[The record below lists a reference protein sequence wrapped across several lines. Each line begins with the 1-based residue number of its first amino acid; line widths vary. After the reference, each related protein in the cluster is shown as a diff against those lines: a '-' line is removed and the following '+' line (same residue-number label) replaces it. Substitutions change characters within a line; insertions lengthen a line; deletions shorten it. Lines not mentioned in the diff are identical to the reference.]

1 MMETFEGIEIEELPL
16 GVPRFRNK
24 VESFL
29 KDNGLALEEVDLYLA
44 ACDSDGSILA
54 GGGLW
59 RDTIKCVAVSEK
71 TRARGLATPLISRLI
86 ALGADR
92 GFTSL
97 RVFTKPENRKIFES
111 LGFRLAASAPKAI
124 LMTSGISVPRQE
136 APGPV
141 VARDHPCKGKCPL
154 RGLTGGRTNSRLA
167 WRGPTFGWEGWSEAE
182 GSGCLLPEDASLS
195 YRPSEAS
202 GEISS
207 AGIIVMNAN
216 PFTLGHRYLAE
227 QAAGRCERLYVLVV
241 REEASRFPFEERF
254 AMVQAGLADIP
265 NVVVCDGGTDV
276 ISRSVF
282 PTYFLK
288 DLSDAAPTQMALD
301 LDLFCRSVAPSYGAT
316 MRFVG
321 SEPTDAL
328 TAEYNRM
335 MKEILPARGIEVV
348 EIPRLEADGSP
359 VSASTVRELLDC
371 SGTAVRVSRLVPT
384 TTLPYLL
391 ADLACTALEEELHT
405 PGKPG
410 LVGPDGPGAHKDM
423 DLALMEKS
431 IRAIRPYFSQISQ
444 LALEG
449 RWRMTPGPVA
459 AHGYPRKGKCPLWG
473 LTGGRTNSRRAGR
486 GPTSGWE
493 GWSEAEGSGSHT
505 LAANLIEIG
514 LEAERAML
522 EATGGVNTHRG
533 AIFSLGLAVFAAA
546 SLWGCGAQ
554 VPNTEELMQFWCGE
568 IATLI
573 MRKQFEH
580 SEIRS
585 TAHFKDARAM
595 ACGGYAELFSDWLP
609 NYRREHSAL
618 KTLLLIMSTLD
629 DTCVIRRAGKERAL
643 QVKREA
649 MAALEEMAVR
659 ESRHWLPKR
668 EGTHEVGRI
677 GAAELPSPEGVK
689 ELCQRYAA
697 EGISPGGAADMLA
710 LTLFMDRIIP
720 QKDKN

>member
-1 MMETFEGIEIEELPL
+1 METFEGIEIEELPL

-44 ACDSDGSILA
+44 ACDSDGFILA
-54 GGGLW
+54 GGGLL

-71 TRARGLATPLISRLI
+71 ARARGLATPLVSRLI

-136 APGPV
+136 APGSFRF
-141 VARDHPCKGKCPL
+141 APL
-154 RGLTGGRTNSRLA
+154 
-167 WRGPTFGWEGWSEAE
+167 
-182 GSGCLLPEDASLS
+182 
-195 YRPSEAS
+195 
-202 GEISS
+202 SS
-207 AGIIVMNAN
+207 TGIIVMNAN

-348 EIPRLEADGSP
+348 EIPRLEADGAP
-359 VSASTVRELLDC
+359 VSASTVRALLEG
-371 SGTAVRVSRLVPT
+371 SGAAAPRRRSFPLRGPLPFSGANVGFRGLPSRNLLSALGKLVPS

-431 IRAIRPYFSQISQ
+431 IRAIRPYFSQIAM
-444 LALEG
+444 LALLSFRPSEASG
-449 RWRMTPGPVA
+449 EILSSQSRCLDSARHDNNVA
-459 AHGYPRKGKCPLWG
+459 AD
-473 LTGGRTNSRRAGR
+473 
-486 GPTSGWE
+486 
-493 GWSEAEGSGSHT
+493 
-505 LAANLIEIG
+505 LIEIG

-533 AIFSLGLAVFAAA
+533 AIFSLGIAVFAAA
-546 SLWGCGAQ
+546 SLLGCGAQ

-573 MRKQFEH
+573 MRKQLEH

-649 MAALEEMAVR
+649 MAALEVTAVR

>member
-44 ACDSDGSILA
+44 ACDSDGFILA
-54 GGGLW
+54 GGGLL

-71 TRARGLATPLISRLI
+71 ARARGLATPLVSRLI

-136 APGPV
+136 APGSFRF
-141 VARDHPCKGKCPL
+141 APL
-154 RGLTGGRTNSRLA
+154 
-167 WRGPTFGWEGWSEAE
+167 
-182 GSGCLLPEDASLS
+182 
-195 YRPSEAS
+195 
-202 GEISS
+202 SS
-207 AGIIVMNAN
+207 TGIIVMNAN

-348 EIPRLEADGSP
+348 EIPRLEADGAP

-431 IRAIRPYFSQISQ
+431 IRAIRPYFSQIAM
-444 LALEG
+444 LALLSFRPSEASG
-449 RWRMTPGPVA
+449 EILSSQSRCLDSARHDNNVA
-459 AHGYPRKGKCPLWG
+459 AD
-473 LTGGRTNSRRAGR
+473 
-486 GPTSGWE
+486 
-493 GWSEAEGSGSHT
+493 
-505 LAANLIEIG
+505 LIEIG

-533 AIFSLGLAVFAAA
+533 AIFSLGIAVFAAA
-546 SLWGCGAQ
+546 SLLGCGAQ

-573 MRKQFEH
+573 MRKQLEH

-649 MAALEEMAVR
+649 MAALEVTAVR

>member
-44 ACDSDGSILA
+44 ACDSDGFILA
-54 GGGLW
+54 GGGLL

-71 TRARGLATPLISRLI
+71 ARARGLATPLVSRLI

-136 APGPV
+136 APGSFRF
-141 VARDHPCKGKCPL
+141 APL
-154 RGLTGGRTNSRLA
+154 
-167 WRGPTFGWEGWSEAE
+167 
-182 GSGCLLPEDASLS
+182 
-195 YRPSEAS
+195 
-202 GEISS
+202 SS
-207 AGIIVMNAN
+207 TGIIVMNAN

-348 EIPRLEADGSP
+348 EIPRLEADGAP

-431 IRAIRPYFSQISQ
+431 IRAIRPYFSQIAM
-444 LALEG
+444 LALLSFRPSEASG
-449 RWRMTPGPVA
+449 EILSSQSRCLDSARHDNNVA
-459 AHGYPRKGKCPLWG
+459 AD
-473 LTGGRTNSRRAGR
+473 
-486 GPTSGWE
+486 
-493 GWSEAEGSGSHT
+493 
-505 LAANLIEIG
+505 LIEIG

-533 AIFSLGLAVFAAA
+533 AIFSLGIAVFAAA

-573 MRKQFEH
+573 MRKQLEH

-649 MAALEEMAVR
+649 MAALEVTAVR

>member
-29 KDNGLALEEVDLYLA
+29 KDNDLALEEVDLYLA

-59 RDTIKCVAVSEK
+59 RDTIKCVSVSEK
-71 TRARGLATPLISRLI
+71 ARARGLATPLISRLI
-86 ALGADR
+86 ALGANR

-141 VARDHPCKGKCPL
+141 VARDHPRKGKCPL

-167 WRGPTFGWEGWSEAE
+167 GRGPTFGWEGW
-182 GSGCLLPEDASLS
+182 
-195 YRPSEAS
+195 SEAS

-265 NVVVCDGGTDV
+265 NVVVCDGGSDV

-335 MKEILPARGIEVV
+335 MKEILPARGIEVF

-391 ADLACTALEEELHT
+391 ADLAGTALEEELHT

-431 IRAIRPYFSQISQ
+431 IRAIRPYFSQIAM
-444 LALEG
+444 LALLSFRPTSSSLSFRPSEASG
-449 RWRMTPGPVA
+449 EILSSQSRCLDSARHDNNVA
-459 AHGYPRKGKCPLWG
+459 AD
-473 LTGGRTNSRRAGR
+473 
-486 GPTSGWE
+486 
-493 GWSEAEGSGSHT
+493 
-505 LAANLIEIG
+505 LIEIG

-522 EATGGVNTHRG
+522 ETTGGVNTHRG

-546 SLWGCGAQ
+546 SLLGCGAQ
-554 VPNTEELMQFWCGE
+554 VSNTEELMQFWCSE

-573 MRKQFEH
+573 MRKQLEH

-585 TAHFKDARAM
+585 TAHFKDARAV

-629 DTCVIRRAGKERAL
+629 DTCVIRRAGKDRAL

-649 MAALEEMAVR
+649 MAALEEIAVR

-668 EGTHEVGRI
+668 EGTHGVGRI
-677 GAAELPSPEGVK
+677 GAAELPSPKGTE

>member
-71 TRARGLATPLISRLI
+71 ARARGLATPLISRLI

-124 LMTSGISVPRQE
+124 LLVSGISVPRQE
-136 APGPV
+136 APGSFRF
-141 VARDHPCKGKCPL
+141 APL
-154 RGLTGGRTNSRLA
+154 
-167 WRGPTFGWEGWSEAE
+167 
-182 GSGCLLPEDASLS
+182 
-195 YRPSEAS
+195 
-202 GEISS
+202 SS
-207 AGIIVMNAN
+207 TGIIVMNAN

-265 NVVVCDGGTDV
+265 NVVVCDGGSDV
-276 ISRSVF
+276 ISRAVF

-301 LDLFCRSVAPSYGAT
+301 LDLFCRSVAPAYGAT

-348 EIPRLEADGSP
+348 EIPRLEADGAP

-371 SGTAVRVSRLVPT
+371 SGTAVRISRLVPT

-410 LVGPDGPGAHKDM
+410 LVGPDGPGAHSDM
-423 DLALMEKS
+423 DMQLMQRG
-431 IRAIRPYFSQISQ
+431 IAAIRPWFMPRAVARYAPAGLSLPLRGPLPFTRPRAATPSTALSLVRCCLTSGRRRRRLCLRPRAASTPIRAPSSP
-444 LALEG
+444 LALHF
-449 RWRMTPGPVA
+449 MPPQ
-459 AHGYPRKGKCPLWG
+459 
-473 LTGGRTNSRRAGR
+473 
-486 GPTSGWE
+486 
-493 GWSEAEGSGSHT
+493 
-505 LAANLIEIG
+505 
-514 LEAERAML
+514 
-522 EATGGVNTHRG
+522 
-533 AIFSLGLAVFAAA
+533 AV
-546 SLWGCGAQ
+546 
-554 VPNTEELMQFWCGE
+554 
-568 IATLI
+568 
-573 MRKQFEH
+573 
-580 SEIRS
+580 
-585 TAHFKDARAM
+585 
-595 ACGGYAELFSDWLP
+595 
-609 NYRREHSAL
+609 AL
-618 KTLLLIMSTLD
+618 KCL
-629 DTCVIRRAGKERAL
+629 
-643 QVKREA
+643 
-649 MAALEEMAVR
+649 
-659 ESRHWLPKR
+659 
-668 EGTHEVGRI
+668 
-677 GAAELPSPEGVK
+677 
-689 ELCQRYAA
+689 
-697 EGISPGGAADMLA
+697 
-710 LTLFMDRIIP
+710 
-720 QKDKN
+720 

>member
-71 TRARGLATPLISRLI
+71 ARARGLATPLISHLI

-136 APGPV
+136 APGSFRF
-141 VARDHPCKGKCPL
+141 APL
-154 RGLTGGRTNSRLA
+154 
-167 WRGPTFGWEGWSEAE
+167 
-182 GSGCLLPEDASLS
+182 
-195 YRPSEAS
+195 
-202 GEISS
+202 SS
-207 AGIIVMNAN
+207 TGIIVMNAN

-348 EIPRLEADGSP
+348 EIPRLEADGAP
-359 VSASTVRELLDC
+359 VSASTVRALLEG
-371 SGTAVRVSRLVPT
+371 SGAAAPRRRSFPLRGPLPFSGANVGFRGLPSRNLLSALGKLVPS

-431 IRAIRPYFSQISQ
+431 IRAIRPYFSQIAM
-444 LALEG
+444 LALLSF
-449 RWRMTPGPVA
+449 RP
-459 AHGYPRKGKCPLWG
+459 
-473 LTGGRTNSRRAGR
+473 
-486 GPTSGWE
+486 
-493 GWSEAEGSGSHT
+493 SEASGEILSSQSRCLDSARHDNNV
-505 LAANLIEIG
+505 AANLIEIG

-533 AIFSLGLAVFAAA
+533 AIFSLGIAVFAAA

-573 MRKQFEH
+573 MRKQLEH

-649 MAALEEMAVR
+649 MAALEVTAVR

>member
-54 GGGLW
+54 GGGLL

-71 TRARGLATPLISRLI
+71 ARARGLATPLVSRLI

-136 APGPV
+136 APGSFRF
-141 VARDHPCKGKCPL
+141 APL
-154 RGLTGGRTNSRLA
+154 
-167 WRGPTFGWEGWSEAE
+167 
-182 GSGCLLPEDASLS
+182 
-195 YRPSEAS
+195 
-202 GEISS
+202 SS
-207 AGIIVMNAN
+207 TGIIVMNAN

-348 EIPRLEADGSP
+348 EIPRLEADGAP
-359 VSASTVRELLDC
+359 VSASTVRALLEG
-371 SGTAVRVSRLVPT
+371 SGAAAPRRRSFPLRGPLPFSGANVGFRGLPSRNLLSALGKLVPS

-431 IRAIRPYFSQISQ
+431 IRAIRPYFSQIAM
-444 LALEG
+444 LALLSF
-449 RWRMTPGPVA
+449 RP
-459 AHGYPRKGKCPLWG
+459 
-473 LTGGRTNSRRAGR
+473 
-486 GPTSGWE
+486 
-493 GWSEAEGSGSHT
+493 SEASGEILSSQSRCLDSARHDNNV
-505 LAANLIEIG
+505 AANLIEIG

-649 MAALEEMAVR
+649 MAALEVTAVR

-677 GAAELPSPEGVK
+677 GFAELPFPEGVK

-720 QKDKN
+720 PKE

>member
-59 RDTIKCVAVSEK
+59 RDTIKCGAVSEK
-71 TRARGLATPLISRLI
+71 ARARGLATPLISRLI

-111 LGFRLAASAPKAI
+111 LGFHLAASAPKAI
-124 LMTSGISVPRQE
+124 LLVSGISVPRQE
-136 APGPV
+136 APGSFRFAPFLPTKGWTPPGEPGV
-141 VARDHPCKGKCPL
+141 CPTPCESPEGTL
-154 RGLTGGRTNSRLA
+154 ALTGVVTGDHR
-167 WRGPTFGWEGWSEAE
+167 P
-182 GSGCLLPEDASLS
+182 GCLLPEDAPLS
-195 YRPSEAS
+195 ST
-202 GEISS
+202 
-207 AGIIVMNAN
+207 GIIVMNAN

-241 REEASRFPFEERF
+241 REEAPRFPFEERF

-265 NVVVCDGGTDV
+265 NVFVCDGGSDV

-301 LDLFCRSVAPSYGAT
+301 LDLFCRSVAPSYGAAV
-316 MRFVG
+316 RFVG

-348 EIPRLEADGSP
+348 EIPRLEADGAP

-371 SGTAVRVSRLVPT
+371 SGTAVRISRLVPT

-391 ADLACTALEEELHT
+391 ADLACRALEEELHT

-431 IRAIRPYFSQISQ
+431 IRAIRPYFSQIAM
-444 LALEG
+444 LALLSF
-449 RWRMTPGPVA
+449 RP
-459 AHGYPRKGKCPLWG
+459 
-473 LTGGRTNSRRAGR
+473 
-486 GPTSGWE
+486 
-493 GWSEAEGSGSHT
+493 SEASGEILSSQSRCLDSARHDINV
-505 LAANLIEIG
+505 AANLIEIG

-533 AIFSLGLAVFAAA
+533 AIFSLGIAVFAST
-546 SLWGCGAQ
+546 SLLGCGAQ
-554 VPNTEELMQFWCGE
+554 VSNPEELMQFWCGE

-573 MRKQFEH
+573 MRKQLEH

-659 ESRHWLPKR
+659 ESRLWLPKR

-677 GAAELPSPEGVK
+677 GVAELSSPKGTE
-689 ELCQRYAA
+689 ELCQRFAA

-720 QKDKN
+720 Q

>member
-71 TRARGLATPLISRLI
+71 ARARGLATPLISHLI

-136 APGPV
+136 APGSFRF
-141 VARDHPCKGKCPL
+141 APL
-154 RGLTGGRTNSRLA
+154 
-167 WRGPTFGWEGWSEAE
+167 
-182 GSGCLLPEDASLS
+182 
-195 YRPSEAS
+195 
-202 GEISS
+202 SS
-207 AGIIVMNAN
+207 TGIIVMNAN

-348 EIPRLEADGSP
+348 EIPRLEADGAP
-359 VSASTVRELLDC
+359 VSASTVRALLEG
-371 SGTAVRVSRLVPT
+371 SGAAAPRRRSFPLRGPLPFSGANVGFRGLPSRNLLSALGKLVPS

-431 IRAIRPYFSQISQ
+431 IRAIRPYFSQIAM
-444 LALEG
+444 LALLSF
-449 RWRMTPGPVA
+449 RP
-459 AHGYPRKGKCPLWG
+459 
-473 LTGGRTNSRRAGR
+473 
-486 GPTSGWE
+486 
-493 GWSEAEGSGSHT
+493 SEASGEILSSQSRCLDSARHDNNV
-505 LAANLIEIG
+505 AANLIEIG

-573 MRKQFEH
+573 MRKQLEH

-649 MAALEEMAVR
+649 MAALEVTAVR